1 MVEVFTDGASLGN
14 PGVSGIGV
22 IIYKNEKIIKE
33 ISLYIGETT
42 NNFSEYIALIF
53 SLQNLLALKEKGPFI
68 IYMDSELVVN
78 QVKGKYKVKNKSLYP
93 LNILAKNLIALLENV
108 QIIHKRREE
117 NKLAD
122 SLAKRAAKLKSPE
135 LIFKQKQEG

>member
-1 MVEVFTDGASLGN
+1 MMIEIFTDGASLGN
-14 PGVSGIGV
+14 PGFSGIGV
-22 IIYKNEKIIKE
+22 LIYKNRKIIKE

-42 NNFSEYIALIF
+42 NNFAEYMALIF
-53 SLQNLLALKEKGPFI
+53 SLQNLLALKEEGPFI

-93 LNILAKNLIALLENV
+93 LNILAKNLIALLGDI

-122 SLAKRAAKLKSPE
+122 SLAKRAANLKSPK
-135 LIFKQKQEG
+135 LIFK

>member
-14 PGVSGIGV
+14 PGVSGMGV
-22 IIYKNEKIIKE
+22 VIYKNEKIIKE

-78 QVKGKYKVKNKSLYP
+78 QVKGKYKVKNKALYP
-93 LNILAKNLIALLENV
+93 LNILAKNLIALLEDV

-122 SLAKRAAKLKSPE
+122 SLAKRAANLKSPK
-135 LIFKQKQEG
+135 LIFK

>member
-1 MVEVFTDGASLGN
+1 MIEIFTDGASLGN
-14 PGVSGIGV
+14 PGFSGIGV
-22 IIYKNEKIIKE
+22 LIYKNRKIIKE

-42 NNFSEYIALIF
+42 NNFAEYMALIF
-53 SLQNLLALKEKGPFI
+53 SLQNLLALKEEGPFI

-122 SLAKRAAKLKSPE
+122 SLAKRAAKLKSPK
-135 LIFKQKQEG
+135 LIFK

>member
-1 MVEVFTDGASLGN
+1 MMIEIFTDGASLGN
-14 PGVSGIGV
+14 PGFSGIGV
-22 IIYKNEKIIKE
+22 LIYKNRKIIKE

-42 NNFSEYIALIF
+42 NNFAEYMALIF
-53 SLQNLLALKEKGPFI
+53 SLQNLLALKEEGPFI

-93 LNILAKNLIALLENV
+93 LNILAKNLIALLGDI
-108 QIIHKRREE
+108 QIIHKKREE

-122 SLAKRAAKLKSPE
+122 SLAKRAANLKSPK
-135 LIFKQKQEG
+135 LIFK

>member
-1 MVEVFTDGASLGN
+1 MIEIFTDGASLGN
-14 PGVSGIGV
+14 PGFSGIGV
-22 IIYKNEKIIKE
+22 LIYKNRKIIKE

-42 NNFSEYIALIF
+42 NNFAEYMALIF
-53 SLQNLLALKEKGPFI
+53 SLQNLLALKEEGPFI

-93 LNILAKNLIALLENV
+93 LNILAKNLIALLGDI
-108 QIIHKRREE
+108 QIIHKKREE

-122 SLAKRAAKLKSPE
+122 SLAKRAANLKSPK
-135 LIFKQKQEG
+135 LIFK

>member
-1 MVEVFTDGASLGN
+1 MIEIFTDGASLGN
-14 PGVSGIGV
+14 PGFSGIGV
-22 IIYKNEKIIKE
+22 LIYKNRKIIKE

-42 NNFSEYIALIF
+42 NNFAEYMALIF
-53 SLQNLLALKEKGPFI
+53 SLQNLLALKEEGPFI

-93 LNILAKNLIALLENV
+93 LNILAKNLIALLGDI

-122 SLAKRAAKLKSPE
+122 SLAKRAANLKSPK
-135 LIFKQKQEG
+135 LIFK